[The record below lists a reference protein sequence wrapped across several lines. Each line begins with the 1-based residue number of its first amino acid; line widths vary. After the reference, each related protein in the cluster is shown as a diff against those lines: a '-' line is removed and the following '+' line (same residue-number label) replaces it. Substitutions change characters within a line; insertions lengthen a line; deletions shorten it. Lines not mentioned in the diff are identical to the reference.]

1 MVSQISEWYIYFE
14 NDVILFETEK
24 MGIKNKYGAVAMPE
38 NKV

>member
-1 MVSQISEWYIYFE
+1 MVSQISEWYSYFE

-24 MGIKNKYGAVAMPE
+24 MGIKNKYRAVAMTE